1 MQQERDLSKT
11 LQRPIS
17 HVLRVAPAFRLA
29 TSPVP
34 ALLAVALLAVAL
46 LLLPC
51 VAAADRLAAQSRT
64 GSVAASSRTFHRQHD
79 RRISHTQHTR
89 GTDRG
94 TGGIGTGARETNGIH
109 PFFTGTC
116 VLLFATPRPDS
127 SAQILPAQRIL
138 CCSYTGHRWRS
149 RQAGSA

>member
-51 VAAADRLAAQSRT
+51 VAAADRLAAQSRI

-109 PFFTGTC
+109 PSSRYPPIPP
-116 VLLFATPRPDS
+116 LFCPPALRVVATPGTDGGVDK
-127 SAQILPAQRIL
+127 PAAL
-138 CCSYTGHRWRS
+138 D
-149 RQAGSA
+149 